1 MKSNTNHFVKAAIY
15 HLCTHLSAA
24 SVQYTVQYTEE
35 RNMTLVPIQIL
46 CQLANLYLHHSFL
59 CFHLPDELFNCQLW
73 CLCREVG
80 TRISPMCVG

>member
-46 CQLANLYLHHSFL
+46 CQLANL
-59 CFHLPDELFNCQLW
+59 
-73 CLCREVG
+73 
-80 TRISPMCVG
+80 